1 MSSLPLQTT
10 LFGDAPPDF
19 DPRFARLRHLDL
31 GDGAWI
37 DFCPEWVAG
46 QARLFDELRE
56 RLTWQTSRRQMY
68 DRVVDV
74 PRMFASADAGERPAL
89 IEEMSA
95 ALSARYGEA
104 LDRVGFAL
112 YRDGRDSVAMHQD
125 QVIKEHPRSL
135 VALVSLGGPRRF
147 LVRPL
152 DGGRSRTFSFGHGDL
167 LVMGGT
173 FQRRFEHGIPKA
185 KRAAPRI
192 AVMFRCPGWSDRR

>member
-19 DPRFARLRHLDL
+19 DPRFARLRHLAL
-31 GDGAWI
+31 GRGAWI
-37 DFCPEWVAG
+37 DFCPEWVTG
-46 QARLFDELRE
+46 QARLFDTLNETLA
-56 RLTWQTSRRQMY
+56 WQSSRREMY

-74 PRMFASADAGERPAL
+74 PRQFASAERGERPAL
-89 IEEMSA
+89 IEAMSA
-95 ALSARYGEA
+95 ALSARYGEP

-125 QVIKEHPRSL
+125 KVIKEHPRSL

-152 DGGRSRTFSFGHGDL
+152 DGGGRSRTFSFGHGDL

-173 FQRRFEHGIPKA
+173 FQRFFEHGVPKA

-192 AVMFRCPGWSDRR
+192 AVMFRAQSV